1 MVLVAVVMILVVVE
15 VVIVV
20 LEVVL
25 VAVVMIL
32 VVVEVVIVVL
42 EVVLVAVVM
51 ILVFVE
57 VVIVV
62 LEVVLV
68 AVVMILVFV
77 EVVILVLEVVLVA
90 VVMILVFVEVVIVVL
105 EVVLVAVV
113 MILVF
118 VEVVLI
124 VAVMVLV
131 VVVVVLEL
139 FAISSCVVGSGS
151 SMGRMFDPVRFDHAA
166 DHSST
171 PPSHGLLPPCG
182 RPSPGADDS
191 KHDSDCSGSD
201 ISCGDSAAGGVDK
214 DRMNGSETG
223 ASGGVTGSSG
233 AIKVDMPSKP
243 LHMKLLNVNA
253 QLEMKQLWDEF
264 DNLGTEMIVT
274 KLGRRMFPTFQVRL
288 FGLDLSSDYTVM
300 MDFVPVDDKR
310 YRYSFHTSSWVVA
323 GKADPHMP
331 GRIHVHP
338 DSAAKGPQWMKQV
351 ISFDKLKLTNNLM
364 DTNGHIIL
372 NSMHKYQPRLHV
384 LYTPPKLEDISST
397 ENHRTF
403 IFPETKFMAVTAYQ
417 NQRITQLKIASNPFA
432 KGFRDCDPNDCMAE
446 LLQISS
452 GCGTRPRPQHRPSSF
467 QLLGV
472 SRKREGDKD
481 QKQDDYRGL
490 LTSYT
495 PPLTPT
501 TAVAPPMGNMTG
513 MSVLNNALPSARPS
527 NLYADCYSYPP
538 YGEHYMGATKSRPS
552 PYGCPVDYATYTP
565 NMKGIYTPPRQNN
578 FAYGY
583 ETR

>member
-1 MVLVAVVMILVVVE
+1 MDLASPLSPRAKDFSIASLMSGPGALDSMLIETNSSIAAVNGNSATATSTTNLSGVTSVNGGTLTVNLGHSHCGQIPGVPAQRSTDCVFEWAQVPPYNT
-15 VVIVV
+15 VINSM
-20 LEVVL
+20 E
-25 VAVVMIL
+25 A
-32 VVVEVVIVVL
+32 
-42 EVVLVAVVM
+42 
-51 ILVFVE
+51 
-57 VVIVV
+57 
-62 LEVVLV
+62 
-68 AVVMILVFV
+68 
-77 EVVILVLEVVLVA
+77 
-90 VVMILVFVEVVIVVL
+90 
-105 EVVLVAVV
+105 
-113 MILVF
+113 
-118 VEVVLI
+118 
-124 VAVMVLV
+124 
-131 VVVVVLEL
+131 
-139 FAISSCVVGSGS
+139 CVVGSGS
-151 SMGRMFDPVRFDHAA
+151 IVGRMFDSLRFDHSS
-166 DHSST
+166 DHPTSGGQH
-171 PPSHGLLPPCG
+171 PHLPCG
-182 RPSPGADDS
+182 RPSPGVVDDV
-191 KHDSDCSGSD
+191 KHDSDCSSTD
-201 ISCGDSAAGGVDK
+201 LSCGDSSLGDK
-214 DRMNGSETG
+214 ERC
-223 ASGGVTGSSG
+223 SG
-233 AIKVDMPSKP
+233 AGADGALKADAPSKP
-243 LHMKLLNVNA
+243 LHLKLLSINA

-288 FGLDLSSDYTVM
+288 FGLDLNSDYTVM

-384 LYTPPKLEDISST
+384 LYTPPKSEDISVT

-452 GCGTRPRPQHRPSSF
+452 GCPTRPRPQHRPSSL

-472 SRKREGDKD
+472 SRKREGEKD
-481 QKQDDYRGL
+481 PKQEEYRGL
-490 LTSYT
+490 LASSTT
-495 PPLTPT
+495 PLTSMS
-501 TAVAPPMGNMTG
+501 AMPPMGSMAG
-513 MSVLNNALPSARPS
+513 MSMLNNPLQSGRPS
-527 NLYADCYSYPP
+527 NLYTDCYGYNP
-538 YGEHYMGATKSRPS
+538 YSESYMGSSKPRPS
-552 PYGCPVDYATYTP
+552 PYGCPVDYASYTP
-565 NMKGIYTPPRQNN
+565 NMKGIYSPPRTNN

-583 ETR
+583 DTR